1 MWNLT
6 SVRKGTFLNSGLF
19 EEIKRRQEQS
29 STSFD
34 ITEAKKIKVLEHLE
48 NARTKIKSARVE
60 IRRAVKVTLKMK
72 EAGDDIAN
80 QVISSIV
87 NAQTKIFEDTTN
99 LLFRRERILELW
111 FPKLK

>member
-1 MWNLT
+1 
-6 SVRKGTFLNSGLF
+6 LNSALF

-29 STSFD
+29 SASFN
-34 ITEAKKIKVLEHLE
+34 ITEARKIKVLEHLE
-48 NARTKIKSARVE
+48 NAKTKIKSARKE
-60 IRRAVKVTLKMK
+60 IRKAVKVAFKMK

-99 LLFRRERILELW
+99 LWSKRAQMLELW